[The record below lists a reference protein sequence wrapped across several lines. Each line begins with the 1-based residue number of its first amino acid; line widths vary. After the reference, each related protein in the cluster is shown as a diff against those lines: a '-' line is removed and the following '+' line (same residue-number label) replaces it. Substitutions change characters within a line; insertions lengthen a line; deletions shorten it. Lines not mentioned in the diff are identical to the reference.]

1 MKKFKKST
9 QKKSSLP
16 ALQGESQSQHSGIMP
31 AMLYLEQFG
40 NITHG
45 LTPSRLRRI
54 LEAADMGDISEQHQ
68 LFADMEDRCDHL
80 AAEIGKRKRALLT
93 LDWEIVPARKND
105 KEAQRIA
112 DALRELYE
120 SLFGFE
126 DMLMDMADGIGHG
139 FSALELTWSFEG
151 GLHVP
156 AAFTH
161 RPQSWFQCLR
171 SDRNTLRLRDSTI
184 DGAELWPFGWL
195 VHTHRS
201 KSGWLPRIGL
211 FRTLAWTY
219 LIRAYAQES
228 SINYTQV
235 HGMPLRLGKYPAGS
249 SEQDKNALL
258 TALRYLGRDAAGII
272 PTGMEILFQ
281 SPSTATRDIPSELV
295 TRCEQGMSKAILG
308 GTLTSQADGKSSTNA
323 LGSVHNEVR
332 HDLLVSDALQ
342 IANTISRQLLAPL
355 ALLNF
360 GITDTRLLPYFRFDT
375 REAEDISAMADALP
389 KLAPI
394 MRISKQWAHDKLKIP
409 QATNDND
416 VLGQVA
422 AGAQLKT
429 STVKATAT
437 KQTITHML
445 ENTEANQGQDAID
458 QLNPDAALTAATQS
472 LLAPL
477 MAEVQA
483 GLSPEELQGRLAALY
498 PLMDESQLAEVLA
511 QSLFVAEVWG
521 RLDAR
526 A

>member
-1 MKKFKKST
+1 MKKRALHSPKQKSIST
-9 QKKSSLP
+9 AP
-16 ALQGESQSQHSGIMP
+16 ALQGEAQSQHSGIMP

-40 NITHG
+40 NYTHG

-54 LEAADMGDISEQHQ
+54 LEAADMGDITEQHQ

-105 KEAQRIA
+105 KEALHTA
-112 DALRELYE
+112 DAVRELYE
-120 SLFGFE
+120 ALFGFE
-126 DMLMDMADGIGHG
+126 DMLIDMADGIGHG
-139 FSALELTWSFEG
+139 FSALELTWSFEN

-156 AAFTH
+156 VAFTH

-171 SDRNTLRLRDSTI
+171 TDRNQLRLRDATI

-211 FRTLAWTY
+211 FRTIAWSY

-228 SINYTQV
+228 AVNYTQV

-249 SEQDKNALL
+249 SEQDKQALMN
-258 TALRYLGRDAAGII
+258 ALRYLGRDAAGII

-281 SPSTATRDIPSELV
+281 TPSNATRDIPGELV
-295 TRCEQGMSKAILG
+295 TACEQGMSKAILG

-323 LGSVHNEVR
+323 LGTIHNEVR

-355 ALLNF
+355 ALLNL
-360 GITDTRLLPYFRFDT
+360 GISDTRLLPYFRFDT
-375 REAEDISAMADALP
+375 REAEDISIMADALP

-394 MRISKQWAHDKLKIP
+394 MRISKKWAHDKLKIP
-409 QATNDND
+409 EAENDND
-416 VLGQVA
+416 VLG
-422 AGAQLKT
+422 T
-429 STVKATAT
+429 TAT
-437 KQTITHML
+437 GTQDAPQPRSESVAKAKS
-445 ENTEANQGQDAID
+445 EAVQLPPTGQDALD
-458 QLNPDAALTAATQS
+458 SMNVDDALSAAAES

-483 GLSPEELQGRLAALY
+483 GLTPEELSARLADLY
-498 PLMDESQLAEVLA
+498 PLMNSSQLADILA
-511 QSLFVAEVWG
+511 SALFVAEIWG
-521 RLDAR
+521 RIHDE
-526 A
+526 

>member
-1 MKKFKKST
+1 MKKFKKSPS
-9 QKKSSLP
+9 QKSSLP
-16 ALQGESQSQHSGIMP
+16 ALQGESQSLHSGIMP

-40 NITHG
+40 NYTHG

-54 LEAADMGDISEQHQ
+54 LESADMGDISEQHQ

-105 KEAQRIA
+105 KEAQHIA
-112 DALRELYE
+112 DAVRELYE

-139 FSALELTWSFEG
+139 FAALELTWGFEG

-156 AAFTH
+156 VAFTH

-171 SDRNTLRLRDSTI
+171 NNRNQLHLRDGSVE
-184 DGAELWPFGWL
+184 GAELWPFGWL

-211 FRTLAWTY
+211 FRALAWTY

-228 SINYTQV
+228 SVNYTQV

-249 SEQDKNALL
+249 SEEDKTALM

-281 SPSTATRDIPSELV
+281 SPSVATRDIPSELV

-375 REAEDISAMADALP
+375 REAEDISAMAEALP

-409 QATNDND
+409 EAANDND
-416 VLGQVA
+416 VLG
-422 AGAQLKT
+422 AQDVPAET
-429 STVKATAT
+429 ATKATAT
-437 KQTITHML
+437 RMATTQAL
-445 ENTEANQGQDAID
+445 ENIEANDGQDAID
-458 QLNPDAALTAATQS
+458 NIHADAALTSAAQS

-483 GLSPEELQGRLAALY
+483 GLTAEQLQGRLVDLY
-498 PLMDESQLAEVLA
+498 PLLDESQLAEVLA
-511 QSLFVAEVWG
+511 QALFVAEVWG
-521 RLDAR
+521 RLDASI
-526 A
+526 